1 MSADFQVSGTNASA
15 LFTLKAHRGEGMLL
29 LGMDWKTA
37 TPTDDFVGFAIDY
50 KEPDGD
56 RFFPLKNRLCFPGV
70 GGSVNPQT
78 LATTLSPI
86 QKFRWVHFPRNADLD
101 GDFVYRVSPVFM
113 NEHGELSSG
122 DAQEVAIELR
132 RETYPG
138 VLNVAFTRGFV
149 ASQAFIDRFASP
161 GAPMST
167 LLPGKADDG
176 LTFTATHPKKDDALP
191 WMGFEARSAVLEIL
205 DQAIADGAAKVGVVA
220 FELNEPEVLSRLE
233 QLGSRVRVILDDSG
247 KKNEAESAESQA
259 EVRLVASAGRA
270 NVKRQHMGS
279 LQHNKMVIVDGPQ
292 TKTAL
297 FGSTNFS
304 WRGFFVQSN
313 NAMIVHGASVV
324 RSAAKA
330 FEGYWQ
336 HNDVAGFGKSGATGL
351 VDLGLAGIDA
361 HVAFSPHTSKD
372 ALLKKI
378 GDDIGTATSS
388 VLYSMAFLAQTSGA
402 VRDALKKVTED
413 PAIFVY
419 GIADREVGGIEL
431 QTPDANKPPTHP
443 ARLDKHVPEPFK
455 SEESGGGGVRL
466 HHKFVVIDFDKPT
479 ARVYLGSYNFSD
491 PADRKNGENLVLVKD
506 RRIAVAY
513 AVEALRIFDHYH
525 FRAIQEEAGSPE
537 ALTLAK
543 PPVGDEK
550 PWWDSYYSDPQR
562 ARDREIFA

>member
-1 MSADFQVSGTNASA
+1 
-15 LFTLKAHRGEGMLL
+15 
-29 LGMDWKTA
+29 
-37 TPTDDFVGFAIDY
+37 
-50 KEPDGD
+50 
-56 RFFPLKNRLCFPGV
+56 
-70 GGSVNPQT
+70 
-78 LATTLSPI
+78 
-86 QKFRWVHFPRNADLD
+86 
-101 GDFVYRVSPVFM
+101 
-113 NEHGELSSG
+113 
-122 DAQEVAIELR
+122 
-132 RETYPG
+132 
-138 VLNVAFTRGFV
+138 
-149 ASQAFIDRFASP
+149 
-161 GAPMST
+161 
-167 LLPGKADDG
+167 
-176 LTFTATHPKKDDALP
+176 
-191 WMGFEARSAVLEIL
+191 
-205 DQAIADGAAKVGVVA
+205 
-220 FELNEPEVLSRLE
+220 
-233 QLGSRVRVILDDSG
+233 
-247 KKNEAESAESQA
+247 
-259 EVRLVASAGRA
+259 
-270 NVKRQHMGS
+270 
-279 LQHNKMVIVDGPQ
+279 
-292 TKTAL
+292 
-297 FGSTNFS
+297 
-304 WRGFFVQSN
+304 
-313 NAMIVHGASVV
+313 MIVHGASAV
-324 RSAAKA
+324 SAAAKA

-351 VDLGLAGIDA
+351 VELSLEGIDA
-361 HVAFSPHTSKD
+361 QVAFSPHTSKD
-372 ALLKKI
+372 ALLTKI
-378 GDDIGTATSS
+378 GNDIGTATSS

-413 PAIFVY
+413 PTIFVY

-525 FRAIQEEAGSPE
+525 FRAAQEEAGSPA